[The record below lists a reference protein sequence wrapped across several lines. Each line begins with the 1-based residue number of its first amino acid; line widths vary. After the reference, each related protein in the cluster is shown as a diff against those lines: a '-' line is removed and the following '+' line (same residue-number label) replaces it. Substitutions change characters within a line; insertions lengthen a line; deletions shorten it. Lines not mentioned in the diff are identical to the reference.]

1 VYNVRGERKN
11 MSIYE
16 YNKLALEEE
25 LSLFM
30 ELLGN
35 N

>member
-1 VYNVRGERKN
+1 VYTVCDERKN

-30 ELLGN
+30 ELLGDN
-35 N
+35 